1 MEQIIFELEGEYI
14 ELIKLLKLLD
24 VVPSGGQAKQVVEL
38 GEVIVNGE
46 TEFRKR
52 RKLKVG
58 DTIEIF
64 NKNIQ
69 LAPPK

>member
-1 MEQIIFELEGEYI
+1 MEQIIYELEGEYI

-24 VVPSGGQAKQVVEL
+24 IVPSGGQAKQIVEL

-52 RKLKVG
+52 RKLKIG
-58 DTIEIF
+58 DAIEIF